1 MPNMSSVTGLIFAN
15 MHDTTIEDLTK
26 MRTMG
31 SVLFGGRN
39 RLIDFPLSNMVNSGI
54 SEVGVITK
62 SNYQSLLDHLG
73 SGREWDLARK
83 KGGLHIIPP
92 FGNVNAGIYRG
103 RLEALSGALGFLSR
117 SPAEYVIMSDCDIV
131 TNMDLRPVLDA
142 HIEKGADLTIVCNKG
157 MYSLEQTRS
166 STYVVADDTGRINDV
181 LLNPEISGECNI
193 CLNIFVVKKDFLIEI
208 VKKSASKSLYSFER
222 DVIQYM
228 LKDIKIYAYQYD
240 GYFSR
245 IDSIKTYY
253 AANLALI
260 NTQNIKKLF
269 LPKTPIYTKVRD
281 NAPTKYGI
289 DSSAKN
295 SLIADG
301 CLIEGEVENSVIF
314 RGVRIAKGAK
324 VKNSIIMQD
333 TIVGANSDV
342 RYIITD
348 KDVNIGNNKLLNGSE
363 SYPLFIGKGATV

>member
-1 MPNMSSVTGLIFAN
+1 M
-15 MHDTTIEDLTK
+15 
-26 MRTMG
+26 
-31 SVLFGGRN
+31 
-39 RLIDFPLSNMVNSGI
+39 
-54 SEVGVITK
+54 
-62 SNYQSLLDHLG
+62 
-73 SGREWDLARK
+73 
-83 KGGLHIIPP
+83 
-92 FGNVNAGIYRG
+92 
-103 RLEALSGALGFLSR
+103 
-117 SPAEYVIMSDCDIV
+117 
-131 TNMDLRPVLDA
+131 
-142 HIEKGADLTIVCNKG
+142 
-157 MYSLEQTRS
+157 
-166 STYVVADDTGRINDV
+166 
-181 LLNPEISGECNI
+181 LNPEISGECNI

-333 TIVGANSDV
+333 TVVGANSDV

-348 KDVNIGNNKLLNGSE
+348 KRNN
-363 SYPLFIGKGATV
+363 FV